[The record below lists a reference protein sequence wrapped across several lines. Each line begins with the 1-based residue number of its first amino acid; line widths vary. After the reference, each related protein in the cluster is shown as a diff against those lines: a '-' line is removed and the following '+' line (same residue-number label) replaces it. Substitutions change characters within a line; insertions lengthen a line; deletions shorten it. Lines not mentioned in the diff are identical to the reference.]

1 MGKLLKIGLPVLVVC
16 GIGVGGSLYL
26 ESTGKTGQ
34 AGRAANAVVSAA
46 DRVIDSARAERRFRE
61 NEEENFI
68 TLGAIFSANGNVVAT
83 LIVRGTNGA
92 RAVCNNLAFVQDYLV
107 GLISDYPP
115 DSRNLAAGPAGY
127 GGSIIA
133 GINKLIEY
141 DAVKRIRYD
150 SYHLGQTGGSPNC

>member
-1 MGKLLKIGLPVLVVC
+1 MIKIVLPVLVVC
-16 GIGVGGSLYL
+16 AIGVGGWLYL
-26 ESTGKTGQ
+26 ESTGNTGE
-34 AGRAANAVVSAA
+34 AGRAANAVMNAA
-46 DRVIDSARAERRFRE
+46 DRAIDSARSEERHRE
-61 NEEENFI
+61 NEEENFV

-107 GLISDYPP
+107 GLISDHPP
-115 DSRNLAAGPAGY
+115 DSRNLAAGPVGY
-127 GGSIIA
+127 GGSIVA
-133 GINKLIEY
+133 GMNKLVEY